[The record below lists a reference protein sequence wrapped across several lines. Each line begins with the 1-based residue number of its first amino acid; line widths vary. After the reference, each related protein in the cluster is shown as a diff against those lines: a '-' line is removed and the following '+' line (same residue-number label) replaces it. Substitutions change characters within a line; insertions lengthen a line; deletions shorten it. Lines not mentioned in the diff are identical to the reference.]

1 MACYQVCHL
10 NGYGSGVIGLVAD
23 LATDTAMDM
32 IYTEDYM
39 PGSTLKLETPSDF
52 LLSRDV
58 CSYGYFVLMPNYW
71 DVTQQKLSRVLEFT
85 DQPAACVIDQLDNG
99 DLRARFDRKLNR
111 GEQAQARQQ
120 LTRMLNLDLNAQ
132 QIRAFHKV
140 DPRWK
145 KSGRGR
151 LFRSPTLFED
161 VIKTVTSCNVTW
173 PSTVNMNRRLCEV
186 CGRKTVSGAY
196 SFPSAKKLAR
206 TRVGTLRGRCR
217 VGYRDQRIVDL
228 AKLFV
233 KGHVDEAWLTDAS
246 VSDEEVF
253 KFLITLPGIGPYAG
267 GNIMQLLGRFSRLAI
282 DTETIRHGKTKLGM
296 SGTDAQITK
305 ALQAHYEPFGEHKFR
320 SFWFEIWDHY
330 ELKAGPSH
338 LWERDLV
345 SKAFTAANL

>member
-1 MACYQVCHL
+1 MS
-10 NGYGSGVIGLVAD
+10 GSI
-23 LATDTAMDM
+23 
-32 IYTEDYM
+32 
-39 PGSTLKLETPSDF
+39 LKLDTPSDF
-52 LLSRDV
+52 DLARDV

-71 DVTQQKLSRVLEFT
+71 DVSRQTLSRVLEFI
-85 DQPAACVIDQLDNG
+85 DKPSACVIDQPRLEQG
-99 DLRARFDRKLNR
+99 DGRLRVRFDRKLELA
-111 GEQAQARQQ
+111 EQSQARVQI
-120 LTRMLNLDLNAQ
+120 TRMLNLDLDAKAM
-132 QIRAFHKV
+132 RAFHKV

-145 KSGRGR
+145 KSGKGR

-206 TRVGTLRGRCR
+206 TRLGTLRGRCR
-217 VGYRDQRIVDL
+217 VGYRDQRIIDL

-233 KGHVDEAWLTDAS
+233 KGHIDEAWLTDSS
-246 VSDEEVF
+246 VSDEDVF

-282 DTETIRHGKTKLGM
+282 DTETIRHGKSALGM

-305 ALQAHYEPFGEHKFR
+305 ALHAHYEPFGEHKFR
-320 SFWFEIWDHY
+320 SFWFEIWQHY
-330 ELKAGPSH
+330 EKKAGPSH

-345 SKAFTAANL
+345 SKAFTAANP